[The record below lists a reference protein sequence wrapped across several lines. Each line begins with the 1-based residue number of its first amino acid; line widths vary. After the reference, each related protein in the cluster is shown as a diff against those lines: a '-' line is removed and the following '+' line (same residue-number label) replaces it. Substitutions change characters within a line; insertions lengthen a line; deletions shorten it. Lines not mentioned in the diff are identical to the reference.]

1 MFTWCNFIIQQF
13 CVTLS
18 NIRSSSRISIKI
30 GSLLCFLLKGLNLPS
45 PICLS
50 CHCFPCGGMLGFPY
64 LVFDSESEIT
74 WLSNKFVSKYTNIE
88 EMDTPGTIHSIY
100 LPSYLPFSL
109 NHLHPPSHNF
119 FIGFFILV
127 NFYLTNREAL
137 TVLCSVVKHAGS
149 G

>member
-1 MFTWCNFIIQQF
+1 MKPQAKLNGCNLMFAWCNFIIQQF

-18 NIRSSSRISIKI
+18 NIKSSSRISIKI

-119 FIGFFILV
+119 FWSLS
-127 NFYLTNREAL
+127 A
-137 TVLCSVVKHAGS
+137 
-149 G
+149 

>member
-1 MFTWCNFIIQQF
+1 
-13 CVTLS
+13 
-18 NIRSSSRISIKI
+18 
-30 GSLLCFLLKGLNLPS
+30 
-45 PICLS
+45 
-50 CHCFPCGGMLGFPY
+50 MLGFPY